1 MKLITAF
8 IDPARWMRVR
18 KRLEIAGINEL
29 ALRQG
34 FRLDRKHSKSRVY
47 RGAKHTV
54 DHTARLEI
62 SFVLDDDEVTTMVS
76 TIENAG
82 GEGYITIGP
91 IDEVVRMPPRAA
103 LKDFPRN
110 PSGVLVAQCEPGL
123 ASARL
128 LHSST

>member
-8 IDPARWMRVR
+8 IDPASWIGVR
-18 KRLEIAGINEL
+18 KRLEIAGINEF
-29 ALRQG
+29 ALREG
-34 FRLDRKHSKSRVY
+34 FRLDRKHRKSRVY
-47 RGAKHTV
+47 RGAKYTV

-110 PSGVLVAQCEPGL
+110 PSGVPAAQCEPGL